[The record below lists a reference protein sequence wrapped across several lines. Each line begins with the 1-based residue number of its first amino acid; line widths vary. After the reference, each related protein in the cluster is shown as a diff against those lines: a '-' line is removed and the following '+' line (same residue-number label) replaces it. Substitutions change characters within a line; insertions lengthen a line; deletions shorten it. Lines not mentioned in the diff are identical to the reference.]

1 MIGEDGGR
9 ILYISILQHIVFLNS
24 PDSAGNFKV
33 GLLLDKYII
42 TIF

>member
-1 MIGEDGGR
+1 MIGEERGK
-9 ILYISILQHIVFLNS
+9 ILYISILQHIVFLNC
-24 PDSAGNFKV
+24 PDSAGKFKV